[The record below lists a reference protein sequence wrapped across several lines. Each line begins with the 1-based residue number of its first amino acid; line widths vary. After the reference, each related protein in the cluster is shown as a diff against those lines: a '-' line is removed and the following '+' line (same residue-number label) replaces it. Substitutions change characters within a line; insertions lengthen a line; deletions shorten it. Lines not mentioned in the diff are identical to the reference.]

1 MCKYA
6 NDKKHDS
13 PTHST
18 HLLIC
23 KFANLPIL
31 LIGLLLMLS
40 GCFSRFVMTE
50 KEIKEFYKDKKY
62 KPTYFT
68 IKNDSVELFC
78 ATSGAD
84 TLPPLLIV
92 HGAPGAW
99 YGSRNFLD
107 DSTLNANY
115 HIITVD
121 RPGYNKSK
129 FKNKK
134 SAVTS
139 IDIQAT
145 AIYEAMRLNRS
156 FKTGVIMGSSYG
168 GPIAAKIAVNHPD
181 RFHHLVLLA
190 AAMDPEKEKFWW
202 FNQYVSSGI
211 IRWFLPRFINSAT
224 DEKYSHVKEL
234 NKMLPDWEKLNLQI
248 TVVQGGADNIVDP
261 ANLDFARKHLQ
272 GKKAEF
278 IFIPDAGHLIRFNNE
293 PLVKS
298 ILGKSLNEVR
308 ELPAGGGAQ

>member
-1 MCKYA
+1 M
-6 NDKKHDS
+6 S
-13 PTHST
+13 
-18 HLLIC
+18 
-23 KFANLPIL
+23 
-31 LIGLLLMLS
+31 S

-50 KEIKEFYKDKKY
+50 KELKEYYKDKKD

-84 TLPPLLIV
+84 TLPPLLII

-99 YGSRNFLD
+99 YGSRNFLE
-107 DSTLNANY
+107 DSILKQRF
-115 HIITVD
+115 HIISVD

-129 FKNKK
+129 YKNKRA
-134 SAVTS
+134 AVTS
-139 IDIQAT
+139 IDIQAI

-156 FKTGVIMGSSYG
+156 FKTGVLMGSSYG

-181 RFHHLVLLA
+181 RFHHLILLA
-190 AAMDPEKEKFWW
+190 AAMDPQKEKFWW
-202 FNQYVSSGI
+202 FNRYVSSGM

-224 DEKYSHVKEL
+224 DEKYTHIREL

-248 TVVQGGADNIVDP
+248 TVIHGGADNIVDP

-272 GKKAEF
+272 GKNADF
-278 IFIPDAGHLIRFNNE
+278 IFIPEAGHMIRFNNE
-293 PLVKS
+293 QMVKS

-308 ELPAGGGAQ
+308 ELPAGGSQ

>member
-6 NDKKHDS
+6 NDKKHDG
-13 PTHST
+13 PAHST

-308 ELPAGGGAQ
+308 ELPTGGQ

>member
-6 NDKKHDS
+6 NDKKHDGPIKS
-13 PTHST
+13 A
-18 HLLIC
+18 HLPIC
-23 KFANLPIL
+23 KFAYLPIL

-84 TLPPLLIV
+84 TLPPLLII

-115 HIITVD
+115 HIISVD

-248 TVVQGGADNIVDP
+248 TLVQGGADNIVDP

-308 ELPAGGGAQ
+308 ELPTGGQ

>member
-6 NDKKHDS
+6 NDKKHDG
-13 PTHST
+13 PAHST

-23 KFANLPIL
+23 KFAYLPIL

-308 ELPAGGGAQ
+308 ELPTGGQ